1 MKNED
6 KARKIANNCSTH
18 IVGAEVSDETYISTE
33 PDCYRAAIEMA
44 KWKDKQFVKELCKV
58 LEFSASPV
66 DMEDEINNLIQKYEN
81 Q

>member
-1 MKNED
+1 MTNEG
-6 KARKIANNCSTH
+6 KAKQLVQKWAVEDYAEASTYF
-18 IVGAEVSDETYISTE
+18 AS
-33 PDCYRAAIEMA
+33 CEMA
-44 KWKDKQFVKELCKV
+44 EWKDKQFVKELCKV